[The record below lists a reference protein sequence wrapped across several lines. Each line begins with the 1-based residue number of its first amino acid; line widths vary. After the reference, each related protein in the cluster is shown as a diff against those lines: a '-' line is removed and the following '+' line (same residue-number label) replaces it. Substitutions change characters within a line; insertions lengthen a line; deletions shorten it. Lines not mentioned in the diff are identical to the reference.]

1 MRKTWTHTQHT
12 AVAAGLALTG
22 TTQQELAD
30 YLAEA
35 TGRKWTR
42 GMVANRNTG
51 HPPGWSAEEMALIAE
66 LTGLPV
72 WWFESDPRQVA
83 VTSSNVTG
91 AMGRLLKRRATDR
104 TSPGRVSF
112 PAARAF
118 A

>member
-1 MRKTWTHTQHT
+1 MRKNWTHTTHS

-22 TTQQELAD
+22 ITQQELAD
-30 YLAEA
+30 YLSEV

-83 VTSSNVTG
+83 VTSRNVNS

-104 TSPGRVSF
+104 TGPGKISSYGTRSF
-112 PAARAF
+112 A
-118 A
+118 